1 MLICEDQRSG
11 NGCGAENPDDATVC
25 QRCGSSL
32 RFAVRLHNSG
42 DTVGRYTIIRMIG
55 HGTFGAVYEAIRTD
69 APATHLALKETFEA
83 PAVRSF
89 HREFEALSNLRHPNL
104 PIYYAMF
111 EEGDSGFL
119 VMEFIPG
126 DNLDEVLSRKRSALS
141 EQLIVAYIS
150 QLCDLLSYLHSRH
163 PPIIHRDIKP
173 ANIRVT
179 PDGVV
184 KLVDFGIFKRGF
196 QRTRQ
201 SVHGLG
207 TLEYMPLEQFDWA
220 GGTDQRSDIY
230 ALGATAYHLL
240 THRYPESA
248 PKRTA
253 KARDPLRPPHKVDSH
268 ISRHVS
274 EAVIHAMGRFSQ
286 DRYPNA
292 EAFKRD
298 LLGKSQRYITG
309 ATVGRQLKGHT
320 SFVHAVAWAPT
331 GNLMVSG
338 SADKTLR
345 IWQAEDGTPV
355 ACLTGH
361 TDRVLAVAWSPDGR
375 IIASGGADRTVRLW
389 SAQDGS
395 LLRTISGHSDQ
406 VTSVAWSMDG
416 EVLATISADTTVRLW
431 APNDATVP
439 PRELL
444 TPERTKGYGV
454 AWRPDDQTL
463 AAGYGDGTVRLW
475 QVGEPVRVHTLPGHN
490 SYVYSVAWSPDGQT
504 LASAGADKTVRLWR
518 LAQGG
523 LVNELQKYK
532 NWAAQLAWSPLSKMS
547 GYTDTKQPGDNMWLW
562 RVGDGSLA
570 TTLTGHQNYVY
581 SVAWSP
587 DGQALASGGAD
598 STVHLWRDDGEAICT
613 LTGHTDWV
621 SCVAWSPDGDLLASA
636 SLDGTIQLWNLE

>member
-11 NGCGAENPDDATVC
+11 NGCGTENPDTATVC

-32 RFAVRLHNSG
+32 RFAVRLHNP
-42 DTVGRYTIIRMIG
+42 DDKVGRYTIVRIIG
-55 HGTFGAVYEAIRTD
+55 HGTFGAVYEALRDDRT
-69 APATHLALKETFEA
+69 TLRTALKETFEA

-89 HREFEALSNLRHPNL
+89 HREFEALASLRHPNL
-104 PIYYAMF
+104 PIYYDLF
-111 EEGDSGFL
+111 EEGDSGYL
-119 VMEFIPG
+119 VMEFVPG
-126 DNLDEVLSRKRSALS
+126 ESLDELMARKRTPLS
-141 EQLIVAYIS
+141 EQLIVAYIT
-150 QLCDLLSYLHSRH
+150 QLCDLLSYLHTCH

-179 PDGVV
+179 PEGVV
-184 KLVDFGIFKRGF
+184 KLVDFGIFKRGI

-240 THRYPESA
+240 TRRYPESA

-253 KARDPLRPPHKVDSH
+253 KARDPLRPPHKVDGR

-274 EAVIHAMGRFSQ
+274 EAVMHALGRFPQ

-298 LLGKSQRYITG
+298 LLGSSPRYITG
-309 ATVGRQLKGHT
+309 ATIGRQLKGHT
-320 SFVHAVAWAPT
+320 SFVHAVAWEPA
-331 GNLMVSG
+331 GQRLVSG
-338 SADKTLR
+338 GADKTLR
-345 IWQAEDGTPV
+345 IWRAEDGS
-355 ACLTGH
+355 ALKCLEGH
-361 TDRVLAVAWSPDGR
+361 TDRVLCVAWSPDGQT
-375 IIASGGADRTVRLW
+375 IASGGADRTVRLW
-389 SAQDGS
+389 NVEDAC
-395 LLRTISGHSDQ
+395 LVRTLSEHSDQ
-406 VTSVAWSMDG
+406 VTSVAWSVDG
-416 EVLATISADTTVRLW
+416 DLLATISADTTVRLW
-431 APNDATVP
+431 TPNDATAP

-444 TPERTKGYGV
+444 VPERTKGYSV
-454 AWRPDDQTL
+454 AWRPDDMTL

-475 QVGEPVRVHTLPGHN
+475 QLGDPVRVHTLPGHS

-523 LVNELQKYK
+523 LVSELQKYK
-532 NWAAQLAWSPLSKMS
+532 NWASELAWSPIGKVA
-547 GYTDTKQPGDNMWLW
+547 GYNEPKPQADVWLW

-581 SVAWSP
+581 SVTWSP
-587 DGQALASGGAD
+587 DGQALASAGAD
-598 STVHLWRDDGEAICT
+598 STVHLWREDGTTICT

-621 SCVAWSPDGDLLASA
+621 SAVAWSPDGHQLASA
-636 SLDGTIQLWNLE
+636 SLDGSVQLWDLD

>member
-11 NGCGAENPDDATVC
+11 NGCGAENPDEATVC

-32 RFAVRLHNSG
+32 RFAVRLHNPGSE
-42 DTVGRYTIIRMIG
+42 VGRYTIVRVIG
-55 HGTFGAVYEAIRTD
+55 HGTFGAVYEAVRTS
-69 APATHLALKETFEA
+69 APETRLALKETFEA
-83 PAVRSF
+83 PTVRGF
-89 HREFEALSNLRHPNL
+89 YREFEALSNLRHPNL
-104 PIYYAMF
+104 PIYYDFF
-111 EEGDSGFL
+111 EDGDSGYL

-126 DNLDEVLSRKRSALS
+126 DSLDEIMTRKRSPLS
-141 EQLIVAYIS
+141 EQLIVAYIV

-179 PDGVV
+179 PEGVV
-184 KLVDFGIFKRGF
+184 KLVDFGIFKRGI

-240 THRYPESA
+240 TQRYPESA

-253 KARDPLRPPHKVDSH
+253 KARDPLRPPHKVNSR

-274 EAVIHAMGRFSQ
+274 EAVMHAMGRFPQ

-298 LLGKSQRYITG
+298 LLGSSQRYITG
-309 ATVGRQLKGHT
+309 ATIGRRLKGHQ
-320 SFVHAVAWAPT
+320 SFVHAVAWEPA
-331 GNLMVSG
+331 GRLMVSG

-345 IWQAEDGTPV
+345 IWRAEDGATM
-355 ACLTGH
+355 ACLEGGH
-361 TDRVLAVAWSPDGR
+361 TDRVLCVAWSPDGR
-375 IIASGGADRTVRLW
+375 TIASGGADRIVQLW
-389 SAQDGS
+389 SAEDGR
-395 LLRTISGHSDQ
+395 LLKTLAGHSDQ
-406 VTSVAWSMDG
+406 VTCLAWNMAGD
-416 EVLATISADTTVRLW
+416 VLATISADSTVRLW
-431 APNDATVP
+431 AYGDDEGE

-444 TPERTKGYGV
+444 VPERPKGYAA
-454 AWRPDDQTL
+454 AWRPDDQIL
-463 AAGYGDGTVRLW
+463 ATGYGDGLVRLW
-475 QVGEPVRVHTLPGHN
+475 QVDEPVRVHNLAGHS

-532 NWAAQLAWSPLSKMS
+532 NWAAQLAWSPISKVA
-547 GYTDTKQPGDNMWLW
+547 GYNDPAQQDMWLW

-570 TTLTGHQNYVY
+570 TTLTGHHNYVY

-587 DGQALASGGAD
+587 DGQALASAGAD
-598 STVHLWRDDGEAICT
+598 STIHLWRDDGSAICT

-621 SCVAWSPDGDLLASA
+621 SCVAWSPDGYLLASA
-636 SLDGTIQLWNLE
+636 SLDGTVQLWDLE